1 MSEQIK
7 DGSGAGFLAKV
18 DGDLRLHTDSV
29 IDTQEFA
36 ANGKGNAYNINTGV
50 VSLTS
55 ADETSMIY
63 FNNGEDKDFVIV
75 AVVIGIWGSANG
87 DGLDMLATF
96 IRNPTTGDII
106 TNTNDVAIN
115 SNRNYGS
122 SNTLSNSVAYVGAT
136 GETKT
141 NGDDH
146 ILVRVTEESRSFIA
160 INERL
165 PKGTSFGVNITP
177 PTSNDG
183 MNCYVA
189 IVGYLDA

>member
-7 DGSGAGFLAKV
+7 DGTGSGYLARV
-18 DGDLRLHTDSV
+18 DSDQRLHTDSV

-36 ANGKGNAYNINTGV
+36 ANKKGNAYNINTGV
-50 VSLTS
+50 VNLTD
-55 ADETSMIY
+55 ANETSMIY
-63 FNNGEDKDFVIV
+63 FNNGEDEDFVIV
-75 AVVIGIWGSANG
+75 AVVVGVWGSANG
-87 DGLDMLATF
+87 DGLDMIATF
-96 IRNPTTGDII
+96 KRNPTTGDII

-122 SNTLSNSVAYVGAT
+122 SNTLSSSLAYVGAS
-136 GETKT
+136 GETAT
-141 NGDDH
+141 NGDSH
-146 ILVRVTEESRSFIA
+146 ILVRITEESRSFIS

-177 PTSNDG
+177 PTGNDG